1 MGNPCCGSTA
11 PHASPH
17 DYELSSQPSQQSQR
31 HAPIP
36 TSTHPHPHPQFTG
49 LQGTR
54 ALDRRSTGPDN
65 FNDETLGDSSGSVG
79 SGVPKLRL
87 RIPEREI
94 NPVLAYD
101 RTPPADE
108 SVLLFL
114 RSTNDLSSLPDSLN
128 KTGMQALLLSGSEG
142 ISSKKQVERIVQTA
156 GTEVLC
162 FVDLREESHAI
173 ANGYPVTLRGPRDW
187 ANVGLSHD
195 EVLQSEEGLIAKLR
209 KQNEVTLYKSLDL
222 RKGVAQPRSVTL
234 RHPDVMSERALVED
248 AGARY
253 FRLMVTDHSRPRR
266 EEVDRF
272 VKLVRDM
279 PEGAAIHVHCL
290 GGRGRT
296 TTFMT
301 LCDMLHNARHV
312 SARDIIERQARFS
325 YDYQMSTINPDKPYK
340 MSLQEDR
347 LEFLHTFHD
356 YARNNPGG
364 KGLLW
369 SEWRRTGTQ
378 P

>member
-1 MGNPCCGSTA
+1 MGNLSVVSTA

-17 DYELSSQPSQQSQR
+17 DYGLSSQPSQPSPW
-31 HAPIP
+31 HALTP
-36 TSTHPHPHPQFTG
+36 TSTHAHPQFTG
-49 LQGTR
+49 LQDRR
-54 ALDRRSTGPDN
+54 ALARPSSGTDD

-108 SVLLFL
+108 SVLSFL
-114 RSTNDLSSLPDSLN
+114 RSTNDLSSLPGALN

-187 ANVGLSHD
+187 ANVGLSRD
-195 EVLQSEEGLIAKLR
+195 EVLQCEERLIATLR
-209 KQNEVTLYKSLDL
+209 QQDEVTLYKSLDL
-222 RKGVAQPRSVTL
+222 RKGAAQPRSVTL
-234 RHPDVMSERALVED
+234 RHPDVMSERAVVED

-279 PEGAAIHVHCL
+279 PEGAGIHVHCL

-301 LCDMLHNARHV
+301 LYDMLHNAHQV
-312 SARDIIERQARFS
+312 SAQDIIERQARFS

-340 MSLQEDR
+340 MALQEDR
-347 LEFLHTFHD
+347 LGFLHTFHD

-369 SEWRRTGTQ
+369 SEWRRTGIQ
-378 P
+378 A